1 MGNHFNTSVM
11 QVVYDG
17 YLWNGYDDTGSWSWR
32 NSMNYEIYSLHN
44 KINFTQTVN
53 LLIILWLISPISMIH
68 SHTYLVIHFV
78 MITELCLHDNRRPY
92 FVRILFLG
100 WKFGSFASNTSVSL
114 TQIVFIAFFV
124 RFCKQHCELLIKISI
139 SFISIMCWKV
149 FGALIFGCN
158 KTYACYSFFCEY
170 WVPIYMFVCKNASII

>member
-1 MGNHFNTSVM
+1 
-11 QVVYDG
+11 
-17 YLWNGYDDTGSWSWR
+17 
-32 NSMNYEIYSLHN
+32 MNYEIYSLHN

-100 WKFGSFASNTSVSL
+100 
-114 TQIVFIAFFV
+114 
-124 RFCKQHCELLIKISI
+124 
-139 SFISIMCWKV
+139 
-149 FGALIFGCN
+149 
-158 KTYACYSFFCEY
+158 
-170 WVPIYMFVCKNASII
+170 

>member
-1 MGNHFNTSVM
+1 M